1 MDDLLVGARGSAVR
15 QLQTDLGKVGHAVA
29 VDGALGPETLGA
41 VQAYAHARTRK
52 GAPGWLVAAIH
63 EEATQHAN
71 ELSSLRHVGA
81 WCGAT
86 SLASPTRDVDFAA
99 KLGLTRLDV
108 FVNDHSKARAARKF
122 TTYDVAK
129 IEKLCKLAKAK
140 GISVHLTSWIMPH
153 SEYID
158 AAAATLVPLCAQVG
172 AESLQWD
179 AEEPWTQATGAPSR
193 ASAAARIAERFD
205 GLSCPMGATGIGYTP
220 IPKFGPLAQICDYV
234 VPQAYATSTS
244 GLLPEDA
251 PGKFHRRYSTS
262 FARPIV
268 IGLAAYR
275 QNGIAGHTPSSAVR
289 AALLASAKLKGVD
302 TVLFWSLGALQKSA
316 ELSTVIQGVCTR

>member
-1 MDDLLVGARGSAVR
+1 MDDLSVGARGSAVR
-15 QLQTDLGKVGHAVA
+15 QLQTDLGRVGHPVS
-29 VDGALGPETLGA
+29 VDGAFGPQTLAA
-41 VQAYAHARTRK
+41 VQAFAHARTRK

-63 EEATQHAN
+63 EEASQHAN
-71 ELSSLRHVGA
+71 ELSTLRNIGA

-86 SLASPTRDVDFAA
+86 SLASPARDVDFAA
-99 KLGLTRLDV
+99 ALGLGRLDV

-122 TTYDVAK
+122 TTYDTAK
-129 IEKLCKLAKAK
+129 IEKLCKLAKAR

-158 AAAATLVPLCAQVG
+158 AAAATLVPLCAQIG

-179 AEEPWTQATGAPSR
+179 AEEPWTQATGAPARS
-193 ASAAARIAERFD
+193 AAAARIAERFD

-220 IPKFGPLAQICDYV
+220 VAKFGPLAQICDYV
-234 VPQAYATSTS
+234 VPQAYATSSS

-275 QNGIAGHTPSSAVR
+275 QTGIAGHTPTSAVR

-302 TVLFWSLGALQKSA
+302 TVIFWSLGALRKSA
-316 ELSTVIQGVCTR
+316 ELTTLIQGVCAR